1 MVFAKR
7 RAGRGTRTS
16 ERRHVGM
23 ALHVVLF
30 QPEIPQNTG
39 NIGRTCACAGASLH
53 LVHPFGF
60 HLTERNIRRS
70 GMDYFEH
77 VEIVQWQSSDAFL
90 DAHGDDEL
98 FLFTGSAECSYTAV
112 DYVSTGDNAN
122 VYLCFGRESAGIDP
136 KILARYSHRCVR
148 IPMKQGCRSLN
159 LSNSV
164 AIALYEA
171 LRQNAFEGLL

>member
-1 MVFAKR
+1 
-7 RAGRGTRTS
+7 
-16 ERRHVGM
+16 M

-39 NIGRTCACAGASLH
+39 NIARTCACAGASLH

-77 VEIVQWQSSDAFL
+77 VEILQWQSSDSFL
-90 DAHGDDEL
+90 DEHGDDEL
-98 FLFTGSAECSYTAV
+98 FLFTGSADQSYHEVRYAG
-112 DYVSTGDNAN
+112 TGVRED

-136 KILARYSHRCVR
+136 VILSQYRHRCVR

-171 LRQNAFEGLL
+171 LRQNGFDGLE

>member
-1 MVFAKR
+1 
-7 RAGRGTRTS
+7 
-16 ERRHVGM
+16 M

-39 NIGRTCACAGASLH
+39 NIARTCACAGASLH
-53 LVHPFGF
+53 LVHPLGF

-70 GMDYFEH
+70 GMDYFDQ
-77 VEIVQWQSSDAFL
+77 VEITQWQSSDSFL

-98 FLFTGSAECSYTAV
+98 FLFTGSAEQSYDVV
-112 DYVSTGDNAN
+112 DFAGAGVRKD
-122 VYLCFGRESAGIDP
+122 VYLCFGRESAGIDSE
-136 KILARYSHRCVR
+136 ILARYSRRCVR
-148 IPMKQGCRSLN
+148 IPMKEGRRSLN

-171 LRQNAFEGLL
+171 LRQNGFDGLV